1 MSKISIQPDGRVLS
15 TKGDHIATM
24 VDGKP
29 QWVKPVYA
37 RYYAEEV
44 AKAAGAPP
52 VQADELNIE
61 SAARSM
67 MLEKWHPPIAAKDI
81 PECPP
86 CDPKMGDKTPEVVAW
101 WFKYRPETAAK
112 RYSGRR
118 FEGSEKYLSNP

>member
-15 TKGDHIATM
+15 TKGDHIANI

-37 RYYAEEV
+37 RYYSDEV
-44 AKAAGAPP
+44 ANAAVPPAQAPAQP
-52 VQADELNIE
+52 SP
-61 SAARSM
+61 SA
-67 MLEKWHPPIAAKDI
+67 KGV

-86 CDPKMGDKTPEVVAW
+86 SDPKMGDKTPEVIAW
-101 WFKYRPETAAK
+101 WFKYNPETAVK

>member
-15 TKGDHIATM
+15 TKGDHIATI

-37 RYYAEEV
+37 RYYADEV
-44 AKAAGAPP
+44 ANANSAPP
-52 VQADELNIE
+52 VQAGEPE
-61 SAARSM
+61 P
-67 MLEKWHPPIAAKDI
+67 EWHPPIAAKDV

-86 CDPKMGDKTPEVVAW
+86 CDPTMGDKTPAVIAW
-101 WFKYRPETAAK
+101 WFKYNPETAAK

>member
-1 MSKISIQPDGRVLS
+1 MRKISIQPDGRVLS

-29 QWVKPVYA
+29 QWIKPVYA
-37 RYYAEEV
+37 RYYADEV
-44 AKAAGAPP
+44 ANATGAPP
-52 VQADELNIE
+52 VQANETKPQ
-61 SAARSM
+61 A
-67 MLEKWHPPIAAKDI
+67 PPAPAAKDV